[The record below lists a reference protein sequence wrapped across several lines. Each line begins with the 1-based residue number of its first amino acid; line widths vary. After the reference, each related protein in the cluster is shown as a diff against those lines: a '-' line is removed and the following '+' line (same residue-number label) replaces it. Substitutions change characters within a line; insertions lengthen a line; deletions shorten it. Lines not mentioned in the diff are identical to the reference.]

1 MATLNYLKIRRAGR
15 WFARNGRGAT
25 HKLVTIPLLLVSYL
39 LSLEFRNPYTIVA
52 YRFHRAILHRFLAL
66 AFFFR
71 RLWLFED
78 K

>member
-1 MATLNYLKIRRAGR
+1 
-15 WFARNGRGAT
+15 
-25 HKLVTIPLLLVSYL
+25 VSYL